1 MALPQDPCY
10 QDPAWL
16 WAQNMATRRMVLA
29 LARCLDTEPAWRQ
42 QSQAQLQQLHALLLN
57 SNAPE
62 SALLGVEEAIDWI
75 SKTGPG

>member
-1 MALPQDPCY
+1 MKNDATY

-29 LARCLDTEPAWRQ
+29 LAKCIGAEPEWRR
-42 QSQAQLQQLHALLLN
+42 QSQEQLQQLHDLLLN

-62 SALLGVEEAIDWI
+62 QALLGVEEAI
-75 SKTGPG
+75 SYVSGANPT